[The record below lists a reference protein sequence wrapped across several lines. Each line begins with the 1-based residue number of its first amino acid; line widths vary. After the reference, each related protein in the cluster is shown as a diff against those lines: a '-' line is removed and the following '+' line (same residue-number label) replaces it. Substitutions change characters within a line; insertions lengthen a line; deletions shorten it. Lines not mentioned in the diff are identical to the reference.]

1 MTEEMSATSTE
12 PELKPPPAGSLP
24 PSVVQRGLRL
34 SVAEG
39 AVSTVYVGVITGVFL
54 TGLALL
60 LGANTFALGV
70 IGALPFVG
78 QLFQFVGAYLEERL
92 GSRRTLV
99 MVSALAARGLW
110 LPIIMLLFLPVGA
123 LGLPLFLLLLGASY
137 ALGGVVTN
145 AWLSWMSDLV
155 PVRQRGRYFG
165 FRNTVAGAVMMV
177 VTYGA
182 GLVADFY
189 KARGQ
194 EALGYGLIFGVAV
207 LFGVVGAL
215 MLRWQPEPALQRK
228 ERVRV
233 GELFAAPLRSPR
245 FRTFAWASAG
255 WALATGI
262 AAPFF
267 NAFGIEI
274 LRISFSTLALTAI
287 LTSGVSLLTQPY
299 IGRLQDRV
307 GDRVVMVVCMFGV
320 VLLPFGWILST
331 PTNIFPLWCTSF
343 FAGVFWPGITQ
354 GMLNVLMDR
363 SDPAGRGAFLAAYG
377 AITGVGTFVAGLL
390 GGVLA
395 TAFTGL
401 TLPLGPITLDHYT
414 LLFALSAL
422 GRLVVAVVFWR
433 RL

>member
-1 MTEEMSATSTE
+1 MSETITE
-12 PELKPPPAGSLP
+12 PELAPPPSGALP

-39 AVSTVYVGVITGVFL
+39 AVSTIYVSVVTGVFL

-60 LGANTFALGV
+60 LGADTFTLGV

-99 MVSALAARGLW
+99 MVSALVSRVLW
-110 LPIIMLLFLPVGA
+110 LPILLLLFLPAG
-123 LGLPLFLLLLGASY
+123 GLAMPLFLLLLGASY
-137 ALGGVVTN
+137 ALGGIVTN

-165 FRNTVAGAVMMV
+165 FRNTVAGGVGMAI
-177 VTYGA
+177 TYVA
-182 GLVADFY
+182 GLAADFY
-189 KARGQ
+189 RARGQ
-194 EALGYGLIFGVAV
+194 EALGYTLIFGVAV
-207 LFGVVGAL
+207 LFGVVAAF
-215 MLRWQPEPALQRK
+215 MLRWQPEPALKRK
-228 ERVRV
+228 QRVRV
-233 GELFAAPLRSPR
+233 GELFAAPLRSPA
-245 FRTFAWASAG
+245 FRVFALASAG
-255 WALATGI
+255 WSLATGI
-262 AAPFF
+262 AGPFF
-267 NAFGIEI
+267 NAFGIAT
-274 LRISFSTLALTAI
+274 LGISFSTLALTAI
-287 LTSGVSLLTQPY
+287 LTGAVSLLTQPY
-299 IGRLQDRV
+299 IGRLQDRL
-307 GDRVVMVVCMFGV
+307 GDRVVMVTCMFGV

-331 PTNIFPLWCTSF
+331 PSNIFPLWCTSF

-354 GMLNVLMDR
+354 GMVNVLMDR
-363 SDPAGRGAFLAAYG
+363 SDAEGRGAFLAAYG

-395 TAFTGL
+395 TAFIGL
-401 TLPLGPITLDHYT
+401 SVPLGPITLDHYT

-422 GRLVVAVVFWR
+422 GRLVVAVIFWR

>member
-1 MTEEMSATSTE
+1 MSATTTE
-12 PELKPPPAGSLP
+12 PKLAPPPTGALP

-39 AVSTVYVGVITGVFL
+39 AVSTVYVAAVTGVFL

-60 LGANTFALGV
+60 LGANTFTLGV

-99 MVSALAARGLW
+99 MVSALMARGLW
-110 LPIIMLLFLPVGA
+110 LPILLLLFLPVGA

-137 ALGGVVTN
+137 ALGGIVTN

-177 VTYGA
+177 ATFA
-182 GLVADFY
+182 GGVVADFY
-189 KARGQ
+189 RARGQ
-194 EALGYGLIFGVAV
+194 EGVGYALIFGAAV
-207 LFGVVGAL
+207 LFGVIGAL
-215 MLRWQPEPALQRK
+215 MLRWQPEPPLKRK

-233 GELFAAPLRSPR
+233 SELFAAPMRSPR
-245 FRTFAWASAG
+245 FRVFALASAG

-267 NAFGIEI
+267 NAFGIAT
-274 LRISFSTLALTAI
+274 LHISFSTLALTAI
-287 LTSGVSLLTQPY
+287 LTSAVSLLTQPY
-299 IGRLQDRV
+299 IGRLQDRI
-307 GDRVVMVVCMFGV
+307 GDRVVMVACMFGV

-363 SDPAGRGAFLAAYG
+363 SDPEGRGAFLAAYG

-395 TAFTGL
+395 TAFGGL
-401 TLPLGPITLDHYT
+401 ALRLGPVLLDHYT
-414 LLFALSAL
+414 LLFALSSL
-422 GRLVVAVVFWR
+422 GRLVVAAIFWR